1 LKGKKIKPIC
11 SVIIRYVLLLLFA
24 GVFILPFLWLL
35 STSLKT
41 GLQSTYS
48 FPPSFIPS
56 PITMKNYVRAI
67 HVVPFLKYIRNTFI
81 LIVLMVPAHIFLT
94 TLTAYPLA
102 RMKFPGKELIFYLIL
117 GTMFMPDE
125 GKLIP
130 LYLLVQKIGMVD
142 SWSGIV
148 FPGLVGGFSV
158 LLMRQAYIS
167 IPKEM
172 EEAATIDGCGVFSI
186 FLKIMLPL
194 AKPTLGALGIF
205 SFVSVW
211 NSFTWPLIIL
221 KNDDLYPVSLGL
233 SYLSG
238 TFGNDVKI
246 MAAGTTLSLIPV
258 VAFYLLMQK
267 NFVSGLQSG
276 AIKG

>member
-1 LKGKKIKPIC
+1 MKGKKIKPIC

>member
-1 LKGKKIKPIC
+1 MKGKKIKPIC

-221 KNDDLYPVSLGL
+221 KNDDSYPVSLGL